1 MGEEVEF
8 RAPWGGPAV
17 GGAPAPS
24 SQIQTLHPLLFSS
37 PLFPPPREK
46 LTTPSPSRLRLQ
58 KCTIG
63 RRRGRGWGA
72 WTGWGSVWKGPDGA
86 LGAPPVSAS
95 SVHGPG
101 ARTTVPRTEV
111 PRRGG
116 EGGRGRGPAKEGG
129 REGAGKERGGGG
141 ERATRQSCECA
152 CADLARCPGE
162 GESTQRQ
169 DLGLVSGPRVK
180 VSGPPLASLGP
191 GASSP
196 QTGPPPL
203 PRASES

>member
-8 RAPWGGPAV
+8 RAPWGGPAD
-17 GGAPAPS
+17 GGAPAPC
-24 SQIQTLHPLLFSS
+24 SQIQTLHPQLSSS
-37 PLFPPPREK
+37 PLFPPPRAK
-46 LTTPSPSRLRLQ
+46 LTAPSPSRLRLQ

-72 WTGWGSVWKGPDGA
+72 WTGWGSLRKGPDGA

-116 EGGRGRGPAKEGG
+116 GARGVEGGDGQRREGEKGRGK
-129 REGAGKERGGGG
+129 KGGG

-162 GESTQRQ
+162 GESEQRQ
-169 DLGLVSGPRVK
+169 DLELWPAVRECR
-180 VSGPPLASLGP
+180 
-191 GASSP
+191 SP
-196 QTGPPPL
+196 DL
-203 PRASES
+203 L